1 MKKAE
6 ARQLFLQKRQEES
19 LASIEEKSRA
29 VANVFF
35 KNFPLDNH
43 IRTVHTFLP
52 ILHKKELDTSFLI
65 NKLRKEHKVT
75 IVVPKTNFK
84 DGSLQ
89 CLLFD
94 ENTILKE
101 NKWGIPEPEGGQIVA
116 EGNVDLVLIPLLAYD
131 LKGNRVGYG
140 KGFYDR
146 LLCTCRK
153 DILKVGLSFYEP
165 VDAIEDTNEFDIPL
179 NFCVTDKKV
188 YEFGSP
194 K

>member
-6 ARQLFLQKRQEES
+6 ARKLFLQKRSEES

-29 VANVFF
+29 IADIFF
-35 KNFPLDNH
+35 KNFPLGNH

-65 NKLRKEHKVT
+65 NRLRKEHKVT
-75 IVVPKTNFK
+75 IVVPKTNFQ
-84 DGSLQ
+84 DGSLH
-89 CLLFD
+89 CLLYN

-101 NKWGIPEPEGGQIVA
+101 NKWGISEPEGGEVVA
-116 EGNVDLVLIPLLAYD
+116 EELVDLVLIPLLAYD

-153 DILKVGLSFYEP
+153 NVLKVGLSFYEP
-165 VDAIEDTNEFDIPL
+165 VDEIEDINEFDIPL
-179 NFCVTDKKV
+179 NFCVTDKRV
-188 YEFGSP
+188 YEFGSR
-194 K
+194 